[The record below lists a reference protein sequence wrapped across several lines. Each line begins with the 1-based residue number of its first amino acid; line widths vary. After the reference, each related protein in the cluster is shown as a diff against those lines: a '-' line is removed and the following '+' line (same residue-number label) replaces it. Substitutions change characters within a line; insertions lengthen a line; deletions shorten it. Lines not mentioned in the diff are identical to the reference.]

1 MTSVVLFTR
10 DLRVADH
17 PALAGACVDAEQ
29 VVPLFVLD
37 PALLDRS
44 LNRSRF
50 LLECLHD
57 LDASLTRLGGR
68 LIIREGDVASEALRT
83 AVETGATD
91 IHLSGDVSA
100 FARRR
105 QERLAAACASNG
117 IALHL
122 HLGAGVVAPG
132 IVVPIGKPAY
142 KVFTPYHR
150 AWLAAADTLLAPTP
164 RVIRLPEGI
173 NPGRLPAAASI
184 AAESPDLPRG
194 GEKVGRRRLHRF
206 LSSELAS
213 YGDARD
219 RVDLEGT
226 ARLSPYLRFGCVSP
240 RELFARAY
248 DLPGAEP
255 FLRQLAWRDFF
266 RQQAAAEDRATA
278 DTQCPEDKLDLLD
291 AWQRGVTGVPF
302 VDAGMRQLRREGW
315 MHNRARLVTSSF
327 LHRRLGVPW
336 QEGAQYFDRLL
347 VDGDPAVNLGNW
359 RWSAETTDPRRAL
372 PLNPIRQA
380 HRYDPEGNYVRR
392 YVEELKDV
400 DTRRIFEPWKATGP
414 LKRTGYPAPIID
426 LEA

>member
-17 PALAGACVDAEQ
+17 PALAAACADAEQ

-37 PALLDRS
+37 PALLDTS
-44 LNRSRF
+44 ANRSRF

-57 LDASLTRLGGR
+57 LDASLTRMGGR
-68 LIIREGDVASEALRT
+68 LIIREGAVVAEALRT
-83 AVETGATD
+83 AVEAGVTH
-91 IHLSGDVSA
+91 IHMIRDVSA

-105 QERLAAACASNG
+105 QERLAAGCQSNG

-122 HLGAGVVAPG
+122 HPGAEVVAPG
-132 IVVPIGKPAY
+132 TVVPIGKPAY

-150 AWLAAADTLLAPTP
+150 AWLAAADTDLAPAP
-164 RVIRLPEGI
+164 RVIRLPQGI
-173 NPGRLPAAASI
+173 NPGRLPAASSI
-184 AAESPDLPRG
+184 RAESPDLPRG

-206 LSSELAS
+206 LGSELAS
-213 YGDARD
+213 YGDSRD

-240 RELFARAY
+240 RELFARAD

-266 RQQAAAEDRATA
+266 RQQEAADGNAGPDAR
-278 DTQCPEDKLDLLD
+278 CPQHKLDLLD
-291 AWQRGVTGVPF
+291 AWQRGMTGVPF

-336 QEGAQYFDRLL
+336 QEGARYFDRLL
-347 VDGDPAVNLGNW
+347 VDGDPAVDVGNW
-359 RWSAETTDPRRAL
+359 RWSAETSDPRRAL

-380 HRYDPEGNYVRR
+380 RRYDPQGDYVRR
-392 YVEELKDV
+392 YVQELKDT
-400 DTRRIFEPWKATGP
+400 DTRRIFEPWKAP
-414 LKRTGYPAPIID
+414 ELLKRTGYPAPIID
-426 LEA
+426 LEG